1 VTNIYD
7 DKLKDITGSGQL
19 ARQKQ
24 ALVKLKLQVRQLS
37 RNEGVMLSTLY
48 GCGGMRHGNHHLNDE
63 IEIGVDPKVTSQKDN
78 PKTKAVH
85 ADDDIRDEDFD

>member
-1 VTNIYD
+1 MTNSYD

-24 ALVKLKLQVRQLS
+24 ALVKLKVQVRQLT

-48 GCGGMRHGNHHLNDE
+48 GCGGMRHGNHHLYDE
-63 IEIGVDPKVTSQKDN
+63 IAIGVDKAPSQKDN
-78 PKTKAVH
+78 PKTKDVH